1 MPNRPSP
8 SSLRLLLPYLRP
20 YLWHTAGAAAALMVA
35 AGLVLGI
42 GQGLRHLI
50 DSGFGSHSEA
60 ALNRAAL
67 AMFLVVAALA
77 VATSARFALISWLG
91 ERCGADLR
99 RDLFNH
105 IISLS
110 PGYFESARTGDIL
123 SRMTADVS
131 VLQTLVGSSVS
142 MWLRSSITIIGS
154 LALLVATS
162 PKLAGIVV
170 LVVPAVVV
178 PLIFFGRREKRFSR
192 VTQDRVGDLGAY
204 AEEVLR
210 ALPTVQAFTHEPED
224 RARFSD
230 AIERSVVAALRRIR
244 TRGLLIFVVIIL
256 GFGAITFSLWVGGR
270 DVISGRMS
278 AGDLAAF
285 VFYAVVLAGAGAT
298 LSELWGEMQRAAG
311 AADRLA
317 EIFAERPAIASPA
330 HPAHLPADGRGSVR
344 FDNVVFHYPS
354 RPETAALDSISFDV
368 QPGETVALVGPSG
381 AGKTTVFQLLL
392 RFYDVASGQIRI
404 DGVDIRD
411 VDPAELRRR
420 IAVVPQDPVIF
431 SASAADNIRF
441 GRPGA
446 TDSEVKAAAEAAAA
460 DFLFELPGGL
470 DTFLGEKGV
479 RLSGGQRQRI
489 AIARAIL
496 RRAPILLLDE
506 ATSALDAES
515 EQAVQHA
522 LTVLAHDCTT
532 LVVAHRLATIR
543 KADRIFVIE
552 QGAIAATGTHDELVS
567 EGGLYSRLANL
578 QFAVSTS

>member
-1 MPNRPSP
+1 M
-8 SSLRLLLPYLRP
+8 LPYLRP
-20 YLWHTAGAAAALMVA
+20 YLWHVGGAVAALLISS
-35 AGLVLGI
+35 GLVLAI

-50 DSGFGSHSEA
+50 DSGFGSHRMA
-60 ALNRAAL
+60 ALNGAAL
-67 AMFLVVAALA
+67 AMFGVVAALA

-105 IISLS
+105 VITLS

-142 MWLRSSITIIGS
+142 MWLRSSLTSVGA

-162 PKLAGIVV
+162 PKLAAIVV
-170 LVVPAVVV
+170 LVVPVVVV

-204 AEEVLR
+204 AEEILS
-210 ALPTVQAFTHEPED
+210 ALPTVQGFTHEAVD
-224 RARFSD
+224 RTRFSD
-230 AIERSVVAALRRIR
+230 AVEISVVAALRRIR
-244 TRGLLIFVVIIL
+244 TRAVLILTVILL

-270 DVISGRMS
+270 DVIAGTMS
-278 AGDLAAF
+278 AGDLTAF
-285 VFYAVVLAGAGAT
+285 VFYAVILAGAGAT
-298 LSELWGEMQRAAG
+298 LSELWGEIQRAAG

-317 EIFAERPAIASPA
+317 EIFAERPRIAAPPQPIAFPA
-330 HPAHLPADGRGSVR
+330 SGRGHIA
-344 FDNVVFHYPS
+344 FDNVSFCYPS
-354 RPETAALDSISFDV
+354 RPETPALENISFEV
-368 QPGETVALVGPSG
+368 RPGETVALVGPSG

-392 RFYDVASGQIRI
+392 RFYDIDAGTIRV
-404 DGVDIRD
+404 DGVDVRAA
-411 VDPAELRRR
+411 DPAALRRR

-431 SASAADNIRF
+431 SASAMENIRY
-441 GRPGA
+441 GRPEA
-446 TDSEVKAAAEAAAA
+446 SDTEVNGAAEAAAA
-460 DFLFELPGGL
+460 DFLFALPAGL

-479 RLSGGQRQRI
+479 RLSGGQRQRV

-522 LTVLAHDCTT
+522 LTVLAHGCTT

-543 KADRIFVIE
+543 KADRILVVE
-552 QGAIAATGTHDELVS
+552 RGTIAAVGTHDALVS
-567 EGGLYSRLANL
+567 EGGLYGRLAAL
-578 QFAVSTS
+578 QFAGT

>member
-317 EIFAERPAIASPA
+317 EIFAERPAIAAPA

-567 EGGLYSRLANL
+567 EGGLYSRLASL